1 MTYRN
6 MEVIQKN
13 VNNQK
18 VLAMNYEETMK
29 SLDQEIRRLKGELS
43 DLERARR
50 LVRKKNTDI
59 QVIW

>member
-1 MTYRN
+1 
-6 MEVIQKN
+6 
-13 VNNQK
+13 
-18 VLAMNYEETMK
+18 MNYQETLK

-50 LVRKKNTDI
+50 LVRKKKTET

>member
-1 MTYRN
+1 
-6 MEVIQKN
+6 
-13 VNNQK
+13 
-18 VLAMNYEETMK
+18 MNYQETLK

-50 LVRKKNTDI
+50 LAKKKNTDT

>member
-1 MTYRN
+1 
-6 MEVIQKN
+6 
-13 VNNQK
+13 
-18 VLAMNYEETMK
+18 MNYQETLK

-50 LVRKKNTDI
+50 LVKKKNTDT

>member
-1 MTYRN
+1 
-6 MEVIQKN
+6 MEVIQKI

-18 VLAMNYEETMK
+18 VLALNYEETMK
-29 SLDQEIRRLKGELS
+29 SLDQEIRKLKGELG

-50 LVRKKNTDI
+50 LVKKKNTDT